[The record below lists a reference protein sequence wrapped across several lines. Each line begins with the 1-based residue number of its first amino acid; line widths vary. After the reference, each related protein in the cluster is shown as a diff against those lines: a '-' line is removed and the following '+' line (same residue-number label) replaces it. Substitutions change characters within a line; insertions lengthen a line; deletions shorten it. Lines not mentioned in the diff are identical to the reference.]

1 MESTRTKPL
10 LNIIGLG
17 LGDQNDI
24 TLNALEAVKSSE
36 KIFLESY
43 TSILGVDTDALSKLY
58 GKEVTELF
66 RDDVEQ
72 GIDAILLDLSK
83 STKVYS
89 FLVVGDAFCATTH
102 SDLFLRAVKLGIE
115 IKVFHNA
122 SIINAIGATGLQ
134 VYRFGETVSIPFFT
148 DNWRPYSFYDKVLM
162 NLERDLHTL
171 CLLDIRV
178 KELTLEGMAKGKP
191 IYEPPSFMSVNVA
204 LKQIV
209 ECEEQKK
216 SNLVDAKTTKCIGVA
231 RIGLSDQRIIA
242 GTIEELLTADFGKPL
257 HSLVICGK
265 TLHTIEEEMYEFYH
279 LKNQSTKE

>member
-1 MESTRTKPL
+1 MESRKKPL

-24 TLNALEAVKSSE
+24 TLNALNAVRASS
-36 KIFLESY
+36 KVFLEKY
-43 TSILGVDTDALSKLY
+43 TSILGVDSSALSLLY
-58 GKEVTELF
+58 GKEVKELF

-72 GIDAILLDLSK
+72 GIDEVLLGLSK
-83 STKVYS
+83 STEVFS

-122 SIINAIGATGLQ
+122 SIMNAIGVTGMQ

-148 DNWRPYSFYDKVLM
+148 ENWKPYSFYDKVLM

-204 LKQIV
+204 LRQV
-209 ECEEQKK
+209 LECEAQKV
-216 SNLVDAKTTKCIGVA
+216 SGSLDAKAAKCIGVA
-231 RIGLSDQRIIA
+231 RIGLPDQCIVA
-242 GTIEELLTADFGKPL
+242 GTLQELLDVDFGAPL

-265 TLHTIEEEMYEFYH
+265 TLHAIEEEMYEFYH
-279 LKNQSTKE
+279 VKNRSIVK